1 MGDLVN
7 LWNVTTIS
15 VHSTTASYLP
25 GCLAPAAGLGFLVPL
40 ALLAQMN

>member
-15 VHSTTASYLP
+15 VHSNDHVPLVYC
-25 GCLAPAAGLGFLVPL
+25 GILAPAAGL
-40 ALLAQMN
+40 